1 MNKSLLINIF
11 KHFLALVLTLIAF
24 NQALKVSTDGFT
36 LTALKVSLFGNN
48 TEVVF
53 SKSLELISPSSN
65 TASNTSDSKKIGL
78 ELNQGFNSNTLL
90 LDTDLSYK
98 KHELT
103 FTATEDLENAAITL
117 KAKHLRLHGYEFD
130 TSVLYKDIKLSNK
143 TLDQQKLDLANFSAH
158 KGEMLTLSFE
168 SKNDWVTIGSLQA
181 KHQLSVIKLI
191 ALTVLSIFIYY
202 LVIFPSL
209 VAIFNK
215 LCLLKV
221 FLGTE
226 IFIFLAIFMVMT
238 AFAIFG
244 FNVKG
249 TSSVLDRRDLATFP
263 KLIKS
268 VTTSV
273 IASNN
278 ENKTPQSIGDQTSQ
292 SYSFNNRFFE
302 ELNNYL
308 SDRFGLRNL
317 MLESNITVGNNTNTI
332 FENGSLILNKQN
344 NWITE
349 KNLSNFTYS
358 KDIMSKAIVSL
369 KKAEDFFKS
378 RGIEF
383 YLVITPDVQE
393 IYPISNP
400 FMADNAKAPVIDM
413 SNIDE
418 IRDNL
423 TSPVLF
429 PSDELLNAKEKD
441 FVYFKVD
448 HHYTDFGAYT
458 NYEALIHELSK
469 KHVGLEAVSWDK
481 LPHSTSKYVRS
492 EYQREFSLGI
502 ETDAIGI
509 KNDKH
514 LDVDYNYFE
523 PQPPYLDGKL
533 QDGQQYRTWHNDN
546 GYPLKVMTMGSSMNE
561 NINPFMAATFKDV
574 YYARLNTGW
583 KVDEFDIPKYRGV
596 AIDYFKPDLVV
607 LTITRANLTQFAELE
622 TDNTQLKP

>member
-191 ALTVLSIFIYY
+191 ALTVLAIFVYY
-202 LVIFPSL
+202 FVIFPL
-209 VAIFNK
+209 FVAIFNK

-458 NYEALIHELSK
+458 NYETLIHELSK

-514 LDVDYNYFE
+514 LDVEYNYFE

-533 QDGQQYRTWHNDN
+533 QDGQQYRAWHNDN

>member
-191 ALTVLSIFIYY
+191 ALTVLAIFVYY
-202 LVIFPSL
+202 FVIFPL
-209 VAIFNK
+209 FVAIFNK

-458 NYEALIHELSK
+458 NYETLIHELSK

-533 QDGQQYRTWHNDN
+533 QDGQQYRVWHNDN

>member
-191 ALTVLSIFIYY
+191 ALTVLAIFVYY
-202 LVIFPSL
+202 FVIFPL
-209 VAIFNK
+209 FVAIFNK

-533 QDGQQYRTWHNDN
+533 QDGQQYRVWHNDN

-596 AIDYFKPDLVV
+596 ALDYFKPDLVV

>member
-191 ALTVLSIFIYY
+191 ALTVLAIFVYY
-202 LVIFPSL
+202 FVIFPL
-209 VAIFNK
+209 FVAIFNK

-458 NYEALIHELSK
+458 NYETLIHELSK
-469 KHVGLEAVSWDK
+469 KHVGLQAVSWDK

-514 LDVDYNYFE
+514 LDVEYNYFE

>member
-215 LCLLKV
+215 LYLLKV

-226 IFIFLAIFMVMT
+226 KFVFLAIFMLMT

-249 TSSVLDRRDLATFP
+249 TSSILDRRDLATFP

-273 IASNN
+273 ISSNN

-317 MLESNITVGNNTNTI
+317 MLESNITIGNNTNTI

-349 KNLSNFTYS
+349 KNLSNFTYNQ
-358 KDIMSKAIVSL
+358 DIMSKAIASL

-423 TSPVLF
+423 TSQVLF
-429 PSDELLNAKEKD
+429 PADKILKAKEKD

-469 KHVGLEAVSWDK
+469 KHVGLQAVSWDK

-492 EYQREFSLGI
+492 EYQREFTLGI

-514 LDVDYNYFE
+514 LDVEYNYFE
-523 PQPPYLDGKL
+523 PQPPYLDGNL
-533 QDGQQYRTWHNDN
+533 QDGQYYRVWHNDS
-546 GYPLKVMTMGSSMNE
+546 GYNLKVMTMGSSMNE

-583 KVDEFDIPKYRGV
+583 KVDEFDIPKYRGI

>member
-53 SKSLELISPSSN
+53 SKSLELISPSKS
-65 TASNTSDSKKIGL
+65 TADNNKAEGNKQGFV
-78 ELNQGFNSNTLL
+78 LNQSFDTNSLL
-90 LDTDLSYK
+90 LDTDLSFK
-98 KHELT
+98 KHDLT
-103 FTATEDLENAAITL
+103 FTATQDLENAAIIL
-117 KAKHLRLHGYEFD
+117 KVKHLRLHGYEFD
-130 TSVLYKDIKLSNK
+130 TNVSFNDIKLTTGNE
-143 TLDQQKLDLANFSAH
+143 QQQLDLNNFSVQ
-158 KGEMLTLSFE
+158 KGQKLTLSFE
-168 SKNDWVTIGSLQA
+168 SKNDWVTINFLQA

-191 ALTVLSIFIYY
+191 ALAVLSIFIYY

-215 LCLLKV
+215 LYLLKV

-226 IFIFLAIFMVMT
+226 KFVFLAIFMLMT

-249 TSSVLDRRDLATFP
+249 TSSILDRRDLATFP

-317 MLESNITVGNNTNTI
+317 MLESNITIGNNTNTI

-349 KNLSNFTYS
+349 KNLSNFTYNQ
-358 KDIMSKAIVSL
+358 DIMSKAIASL

-423 TSPVLF
+423 TSQVLF
-429 PSDELLNAKEKD
+429 PADKILKAKEKD

-458 NYEALIHELSK
+458 NYETLIHELSK
-469 KHVGLEAVSWDK
+469 KHVGLQAVSWDK

-492 EYQREFSLGI
+492 EYQREFTLGI

-514 LDVDYNYFE
+514 LDVEYNYFE

>member
-191 ALTVLSIFIYY
+191 ALTVLAIFVYY
-202 LVIFPSL
+202 FVIFPL
-209 VAIFNK
+209 FVAIFNK

-278 ENKTPQSIGDQTSQ
+278 ENKTPQSLGDQTSQ

-317 MLESNITVGNNTNTI
+317 MLESNITIGNNTNTI

-349 KNLSNFTYS
+349 KNLSNFTYNQ
-358 KDIMSKAIVSL
+358 DIMSKAIASL

-423 TSPVLF
+423 TSQVLF
-429 PSDELLNAKEKD
+429 PADKILKAKEKD

-458 NYEALIHELSK
+458 NYETLIHELSK

-533 QDGQQYRTWHNDN
+533 QDGQQYRVWHNDN

-596 AIDYFKPDLVV
+596 ALDYFKPDLVV

>member
-191 ALTVLSIFIYY
+191 ALTVLAIFVYY
-202 LVIFPSL
+202 FVIFPL
-209 VAIFNK
+209 FVAIFNK

-273 IASNN
+273 KASNN

-292 SYSFNNRFFE
+292 TYSFNIRFFE

-332 FENGSLILNKQN
+332 FENGSLILN
-344 NWITE
+344 
-349 KNLSNFTYS
+349 
-358 KDIMSKAIVSL
+358 
-369 KKAEDFFKS
+369 
-378 RGIEF
+378 
-383 YLVITPDVQE
+383 
-393 IYPISNP
+393 
-400 FMADNAKAPVIDM
+400 
-413 SNIDE
+413 
-418 IRDNL
+418 
-423 TSPVLF
+423 
-429 PSDELLNAKEKD
+429 
-441 FVYFKVD
+441 
-448 HHYTDFGAYT
+448 
-458 NYEALIHELSK
+458 
-469 KHVGLEAVSWDK
+469 
-481 LPHSTSKYVRS
+481 
-492 EYQREFSLGI
+492 
-502 ETDAIGI
+502 
-509 KNDKH
+509 
-514 LDVDYNYFE
+514 
-523 PQPPYLDGKL
+523 
-533 QDGQQYRTWHNDN
+533 
-546 GYPLKVMTMGSSMNE
+546 
-561 NINPFMAATFKDV
+561 
-574 YYARLNTGW
+574 
-583 KVDEFDIPKYRGV
+583 
-596 AIDYFKPDLVV
+596 
-607 LTITRANLTQFAELE
+607 
-622 TDNTQLKP
+622 

>member
-103 FTATEDLENAAITL
+103 FTATQDLENAAITL

-191 ALTVLSIFIYY
+191 ALTVLAIFVYY
-202 LVIFPSL
+202 FVIFPL
-209 VAIFNK
+209 FVAIFNK

-249 TSSVLDRRDLATFP
+249 TSSILDRRDLATFP

-273 IASNN
+273 ISSNN

-317 MLESNITVGNNTNTI
+317 MLESNITIGNNTNTI

-349 KNLSNFTYS
+349 KNLSNFTYNQ
-358 KDIMSKAIVSL
+358 DIMSKAIASL

-423 TSPVLF
+423 TSQVLF
-429 PSDELLNAKEKD
+429 PADKILKAKEKD

-458 NYEALIHELSK
+458 NYETLIHELSK
-469 KHVGLEAVSWDK
+469 KRVGLQAVSWDK

-492 EYQREFSLGI
+492 EYQREFTLGI

-514 LDVDYNYFE
+514 LDVEYNYFE

-622 TDNTQLKP
+622 TDKSN

>member
-191 ALTVLSIFIYY
+191 ALTVLAIFVYY
-202 LVIFPSL
+202 FVIFPL
-209 VAIFNK
+209 FVAIFNK

-458 NYEALIHELSK
+458 NYETLIHELSK

-514 LDVDYNYFE
+514 LDVEYNYFE